1 MTVSQSLIS
10 ELEPLQDPGHLM
22 AELFRR
28 FPGRTAIG
36 TSGQLTGCA
45 LIDLA
50 VSAHAPQLRVFTN
63 DTLRLFPETQ
73 DLFTALEKHY
83 NLTLE
88 RYTPPEKELK
98 AMVEEY
104 GENLFFDSKERQEL
118 CCTVRKVLP
127 NQRALDTLDV
137 WITGLRADQSQ
148 SRSTVGRFDIIQ
160 HPIETGTRPI
170 LKVAPLAGWK
180 EAQVRDYLKTRGVPV
195 HALLDKK
202 LPGGWYYESLGC
214 VMCTTPIG
222 PSEPRRAGRWRWFN
236 TADDKKECGLHLPPP
251 VCQHLPES
259 DGPPNARVDGRVHAP
274 TVAEDHHRAC
284 PIVHI

>member
-1 MTVSQSLIS
+1 LDAIQ
-10 ELEPLQDPGHLM
+10 EPGLLL

-45 LIDLA
+45 LIDMA
-50 VSAHAPQLRVFTN
+50 VAAKATHLRVFTN

-73 DLFTALEKHY
+73 DLFQALEKRY
-83 NLTLE
+83 GLKIE

-104 GENLFFDSKERQEL
+104 GEHLFFDSKERQEM
-118 CCTVRKVLP
+118 CCYVRKVLP
-127 NQRALDTLDV
+127 NQQALETLDV
-137 WITGLRADQSQ
+137 WITGLRSDQSQ
-148 SRSTVGRFDIIQ
+148 SRANVGRFELIQ
-160 HPIETGTRPI
+160 NPSASGTRPI

-180 EAQVRDYLKTRGVPV
+180 EADVREYLKKNAVPV

-214 VMCTTPIG
+214 ILCTTPIG
-222 PSEPRRAGRWRWFN
+222 PHEPRRAGRWRWFN
-236 TADDKKECGLHLPPP
+236 TSDDKKECGLHLPPP
-251 VCQHLPES
+251 PK
-259 DGPPNARVDGRVHAP
+259 
-274 TVAEDHHRAC
+274 
-284 PIVHI
+284 

>member
-1 MTVSQSLIS
+1 MISDALIQ
-10 ELEPLQDPGHLM
+10 ELEPIQEPGPLM

-50 VSAHAPQLRVFTN
+50 VQAQAPGLRVFTN
-63 DTLRLFPETQ
+63 DTLRLFPETN
-73 DLFTALEKHY
+73 DLFKQLEARY
-83 NLTLE
+83 RLSLE
-88 RYTPPEKELK
+88 RYTPPEKELQS
-98 AMVEEY
+98 MVEEY

-118 CCTVRKVLP
+118 CCYVRKVLP

-137 WITGLRADQSQ
+137 WITGLRSDQSA
-148 SRSTVGRFDIIQ
+148 SRAGVGRFEIIP
-160 HPIETGTRPI
+160 HAVSGGGTRPL

-180 EAQVRDYLKTRGVPV
+180 EAQVREYLQKNSVPV

-214 VMCTTPIG
+214 IMCTTPIG
-222 PSEPRRAGRWRWFN
+222 PTEPRRAGRWRWFN
-236 TADDKKECGLHLPPP
+236 TSDDKKECGLHLPGA
-251 VCQHLPES
+251 S
-259 DGPPNARVDGRVHAP
+259 K
-274 TVAEDHHRAC
+274 TS
-284 PIVHI
+284 